1 MTTPADV
8 TTTRE
13 VPDEMRP
20 IGEVHAKLIAQA
32 EANAKANADAHAAQ
46 VAENNK
52 FQTLLASNPAPMT
65 SSAPSSPEPDPAK
78 PAAKPAPANQAQAPQ
93 K

>member
-46 VAENNK
+46 VAEINK
-52 FQTLLASNPAPMT
+52 FQTLLESNQPA
-65 SSAPSSPEPDPAK
+65 APEADPSK
-78 PAAKPAPANQAQAPQ
+78 PAAKPAATNPAQQ

>member
-1 MTTPADV
+1 MS
-8 TTTRE
+8 
-13 VPDEMRP
+13 DEMKP

-52 FQTLLASNPAPMT
+52 FQTLLESNPV
-65 SSAPSSPEPDPAK
+65 PEPDPAK
-78 PAAKPAPANQAQAPQ
+78 PAAKAGPANQAQ